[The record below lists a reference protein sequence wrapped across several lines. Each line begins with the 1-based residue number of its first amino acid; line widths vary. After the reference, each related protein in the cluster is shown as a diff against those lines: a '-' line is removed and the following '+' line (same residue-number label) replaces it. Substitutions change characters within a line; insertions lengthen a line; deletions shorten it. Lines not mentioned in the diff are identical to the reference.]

1 MRDVE
6 KTELL
11 PHQVDAVNKLKKLKV
26 GALFMEQGTGKSLV
40 AIELFKLRYLN
51 GKADR
56 AIWLC
61 PCSAKDNIKQQIIK
75 HAPEYLL
82 DRFVICG
89 IETLSSSIRANVYL
103 LKKVDKEKCFL
114 IVDES
119 LLVKNPKAIRTKS
132 VIRLSEKSTYRIILN
147 GTPISRNEADL
158 YSQFYILDWRILGY
172 KSYWSFEANHLEYDE
187 YGNVRRALNTDYLA
201 RKMEPYTFQVR
212 KKDCLKLPPK
222 IYEDEYIF
230 MTDRQ
235 TEYYDRIADKLLL
248 EIDEYQPETIYRLF
262 AAMQAVVS
270 GKYLEFTKDQRGEEH
285 FTIGKDIFKNHLDN
299 PRLKKLLEILPDD
312 KCIIFCNFKHEIDV
326 LMEVLGEDAI
336 RFDGLISVKNRNKN
350 LIKFQKEKKYLVANR
365 ACAGYSLN
373 LQFCKNIIYYSNNWN
388 LATRLQSEDRVHRLG
403 QQATVSITDIIAN
416 NSLDARI
423 FDSIQRKENLM
434 ESIKEEIQKAS
445 NVNDKVSEFLY
456 VGRYKKRV
464 KIIDM
469 DDLKEEVHAQNIY
482 RQECV

>member
-1 MRDVE
+1 MKISWMKIKSYNKLLKKKVRDVG

-11 PHQVDAVNKLKKLKV
+11 PHQIDAVNKLKKLKV

-40 AIELFKLRYLN
+40 AIELFKLRYLK

-56 AIWLC
+56 VIWLC

-119 LLVKNPKAIRTKS
+119 LLVKNPKAIRTKN
-132 VIRLSEKSTYRIILN
+132 VIRLSEKAVYRIILN
-147 GTPISRNEADL
+147 GTPVSRNEADL

-201 RKMEPYTFQVR
+201 RKMEPYTYQVS

-235 TEYYDRIADKLLL
+235 MEYYDRIADKLLL
-248 EIDEYQPETIYRLF
+248 EIDEYQPQTIYRLF
-262 AAMQAVVS
+262 AAMQA
-270 GKYLEFTKDQRGEEH
+270 KR
-285 FTIGKDIFKNHLDN
+285 
-299 PRLKKLLEILPDD
+299 EI
-312 KCIIFCNFKHEIDV
+312 
-326 LMEVLGEDAI
+326 
-336 RFDGLISVKNRNKN
+336 S
-350 LIKFQKEKKYLVANR
+350 
-365 ACAGYSLN
+365 
-373 LQFCKNIIYYSNNWN
+373 
-388 LATRLQSEDRVHRLG
+388 
-403 QQATVSITDIIAN
+403 
-416 NSLDARI
+416 
-423 FDSIQRKENLM
+423 
-434 ESIKEEIQKAS
+434 
-445 NVNDKVSEFLY
+445 
-456 VGRYKKRV
+456 
-464 KIIDM
+464 
-469 DDLKEEVHAQNIY
+469 
-482 RQECV
+482 